1 MAINHSTW
9 LEVTD
14 TFIDI
19 HSGAAQLF
27 DLLSQAGEH
36 PDVLLRKTRLFKK
49 DFSIIGKRI
58 SPQQLAQLYFNATL
72 SEGHDAL
79 AFQLGQ
85 RILPTALGLFSNGL
99 IHAPDLK
106 RSIHYLIDSC
116 SMWSPLLSFDVK
128 YYDDQL
134 NISFI
139 DKFALLKDQLLK
151 RFVITYTLSAI
162 QSVFS
167 WLGGEDSLADWT
179 FDIEVC
185 DQQTALELKTWASA
199 KVNLNQTFFAITIP
213 HHLLN
218 NSFKQASPTLFNID
232 NQRLSKISSNNHS
245 LLDKLRLEM
254 SNNIQIIPSINDIA
268 ETLFI
273 STATLKRKLKKHQ
286 TTYQSIVDQT
296 RSREMHFLQQKLHL
310 SENDIARKLNFYD
323 VSNLRRAKRRW
334 AIL

>member
-99 IHAPDLK
+99 IHA
-106 RSIHYLIDSC
+106 IDTVVMPKS
-116 SMWSPLLSFDVK
+116 
-128 YYDDQL
+128 
-134 NISFI
+134 
-139 DKFALLKDQLLK
+139 
-151 RFVITYTLSAI
+151 
-162 QSVFS
+162 
-167 WLGGEDSLADWT
+167 
-179 FDIEVC
+179 
-185 DQQTALELKTWASA
+185 
-199 KVNLNQTFFAITIP
+199 
-213 HHLLN
+213 
-218 NSFKQASPTLFNID
+218 
-232 NQRLSKISSNNHS
+232 
-245 LLDKLRLEM
+245 
-254 SNNIQIIPSINDIA
+254 
-268 ETLFI
+268 
-273 STATLKRKLKKHQ
+273 
-286 TTYQSIVDQT
+286 
-296 RSREMHFLQQKLHL
+296 
-310 SENDIARKLNFYD
+310 
-323 VSNLRRAKRRW
+323 
-334 AIL
+334 